1 VTLARSPEIAL
12 PGRHASIVDAHVVL
26 RRDGRIL
33 LLRRAPGLYAAG
45 QLCLPSGHHE
55 QGENITQTAARELA
69 EETGIIVEPARLR
82 MVLAMHQRNPEGSA
96 RFGFFFE
103 PEPGWDGEP
112 VNREPHKHT
121 QMLWAD
127 PGDLPADTV
136 GYTAAMAAIEQGAIF
151 TINGWNDSE
160 SAVGTIPEDREH
172 AEASATT

>member
-1 VTLARSPEIAL
+1 L
-12 PGRHASIVDAHVVL
+12 PDRHASIVDAHVVL
-26 RRDGRIL
+26 RRDGKIL

-55 QGENITQTAARELA
+55 NGENIAETAARELA
-69 EETGIIVEPARLR
+69 EETGIIVKPGSLR

-103 PEPGWDGEP
+103 PAGWHGEP

-121 QMLWAD
+121 EMLWAD

-136 GYTAAMAAIEQGAIF
+136 GYTAAAMAAIEQGTNF
-151 TINGWNDSE
+151 TINGWDHPDD
-160 SAVGTIPEDREH
+160 AARTMPEDRGH
-172 AEASATT
+172 AEAPATA